1 MATVRQEVDPRK
13 IAAFIVAG
21 IEGSFGMAKNAR
33 SLGLLRSNL
42 EVLAQF
48 LESLRPRGGTE
59 QGEAT
64 RDR

>member
-1 MATVRQEVDPRK
+1 
-13 IAAFIVAG
+13 
-21 IEGSFGMAKNAR
+21 MAKNAR